1 VLFGEA
7 KRKGV
12 VVEDREGFYA
22 ALEVL
27 MREYSVDSVVVY
39 RSVPAPC
46 PRCGHSTEEEGEHIT
61 MLEDGDP
68 ILKDGVDEDEAFS
81 MLGNC
86 INRFGD
92 GEISLER
99 KNDE

>member
-1 VLFGEA
+1 MLFGEA

-12 VVEDREGFYA
+12 VVEDLEGFYA
-22 ALEVL
+22 ALEGL
-27 MREYSVDSVVVY
+27 MKEYSVDSVVVY
-39 RSVPAPC
+39 RSVLTPC
-46 PRCGHSTEEEGEHIT
+46 PRCGHSTEEGEHIT
-61 MLEDGDP
+61 MLEDGDR
-68 ILKDGVDEDEAFS
+68 ILKDDVDEDEALS

-86 INRFGD
+86 VNRFGD